1 MSESDY
7 YGTTRPRIKK
17 ETEESLGDMR
27 EKLEF
32 MLENDENVD
41 YIKEHYTGKQ
51 GKLSKAEIMDEAMEA
66 LKKRGLIDN

>member
-17 ETEESLGDMR
+17 ETEDQLADFR
-27 EKLEF
+27 EKLDF

-41 YIKEHYTGKQ
+41 YIKENYTGKQ
-51 GKLSKAEIMDEAMEA
+51 GKLSKAEILDEAVKA